1 MSSITIWRKNNSFKK
16 KLLFIHFQNGN
27 SDQVAKTDN
36 PHLSD
41 VVFQSVQHG
50 VNGENKFT
58 GLDISS
64 YSMTL

>member
-1 MSSITIWRKNNSFKK
+1 MAEEQFFEGKK
-16 KLLFIHFQNGN
+16 KLLFIPFQNGN
-27 SDQVAKTDN
+27 SDQAAKTDN

-41 VVFQSVQHG
+41 VVFQSVQHS